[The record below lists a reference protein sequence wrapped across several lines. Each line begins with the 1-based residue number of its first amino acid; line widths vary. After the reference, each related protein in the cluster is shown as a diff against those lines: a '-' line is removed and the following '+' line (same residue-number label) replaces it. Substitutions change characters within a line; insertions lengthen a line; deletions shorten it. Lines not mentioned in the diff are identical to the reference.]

1 MIIVECTMHTHT
13 SGLGYHTEY
22 MCTVETKKEK
32 LWGNLVKPPGD
43 QCMKR
48 ELRNGA
54 LQGKLGLPYASI
66 GRLSSMQ
73 TQARHSV
80 STHTHN
86 FSNNVVKKM
95 RWPLNFSNTHMYS
108 HMHTRNIQLST
119 LADETL
125 HRTCKS
131 TVSIQL
137 ARSPQQLIKLTY
149 WGQIDEK
156 RYKLGQLA
164 T

>member
-13 SGLGYHTEY
+13 NGLGYHTEY

-95 RWPLNFSNTHMYS
+95 R
-108 HMHTRNIQLST
+108 
-119 LADETL
+119 
-125 HRTCKS
+125 
-131 TVSIQL
+131 
-137 ARSPQQLIKLTY
+137 
-149 WGQIDEK
+149 
-156 RYKLGQLA
+156 
-164 T
+164 